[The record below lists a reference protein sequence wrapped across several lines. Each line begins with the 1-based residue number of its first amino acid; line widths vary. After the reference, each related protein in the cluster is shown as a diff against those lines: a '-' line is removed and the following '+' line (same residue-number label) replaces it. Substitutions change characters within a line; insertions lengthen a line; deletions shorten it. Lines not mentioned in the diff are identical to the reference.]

1 MAHQC
6 SLPNSCRWMG
16 ERGESPATPSSVL
29 CFLALKCGPLDP
41 CGVHQR
47 ERVFVPLP
55 FHHLQRNSSIG
66 SDPFEDSRGR
76 RRKGSRPKADHATSH
91 EVPSATAFKAA
102 PAAAR
107 IVATRPA
114 ICGFLL
120 ASLESRQAAV
130 MTARGFTPTYP
141 AISALDKPSTPL
153 STPISRA

>member
-1 MAHQC
+1 MWAVR
-6 SLPNSCRWMG
+6 P
-16 ERGESPATPSSVL
+16 ER
-29 CFLALKCGPLDP
+29 
-41 CGVHQR
+41 VHQR

-55 FHHLQRNSSIG
+55 FHHLQRSSSIG

-107 IVATRPA
+107 IFATRSA

-120 ASLESRQAAV
+120 ATLESRQTAV
-130 MTARGFTPTYP
+130 ISAHGCTPTSTTY
-141 AISALDKPSTPL
+141 SAT
-153 STPISRA
+153 A